1 MVNQMKPS
9 LKLVL
14 NSQQKKIEE
23 KKTEDIRSVKMA
35 YNKLYR
41 ELEKL
46 EKQSYEQINSF
57 YKKEY
62 EHFERELEVIEKNKK
77 DEGY

>member
-1 MVNQMKPS
+1 MKRS
-9 LKLVL
+9 LELVL
-14 NSQQKKIEE
+14 NWEQKKLEE
-23 KKTEDIRSVKMA
+23 KKTEDMRSVKMA

-46 EKQSYEQINSF
+46 EKQSYEEINDF

-62 EHFERELEVIEKNKK
+62 EYFERQLEEIEKNKK
-77 DEGY
+77 NEGY